1 MESGI
6 FSMLHSKKHE
16 KDSPNAPLRG
26 KLEASLVVVRDLKDQ
41 PQSEYILL
49 TGSGRPLYY
58 AVDSFREEYAGVMAF
73 YRRGEHTE
81 FGERVYVCRTEGSW
95 ALVKR
100 DAVNILSEAD
110 YTQHQLDDN
119 KDVEA
124 FYEKVDPEGW
134 KESKKVAMQALG
146 INGLDKDERPPVGQY
161 L

>member
-16 KDSPNAPLRG
+16 KDSQNVLRG

-58 AVDSFREEYAGVMAF
+58 AVDTFREEYAGVMAF
-73 YRRGEHTE
+73 YRKGEHTE

-95 ALVKR
+95 ALVRR
-100 DAVNILSEAD
+100 DAVNILTEAD

-124 FYEKVDPEGW
+124 FYEKIDPEGW
-134 KESKKVAMQALG
+134 KESKKAALHALG
-146 INGLDKDERPPVGQY
+146 LGGLEKGEGNPTGQY